1 MNEYSNYKK
10 EFLAEREK
18 LFSIEV
24 LSKDSFE
31 FCIKH
36 SLLVDDYIQKLLG
49 NKKFSCAVAAVGGY
63 SRRELSPYSDIDI
76 MFISDNSNSNEEEI
90 QISVTSLW
98 DSGIEVSHTIREFSD
113 IEEFLHKDLHAFTQF
128 FETRFLIGNKE
139 TYIEWNDRL
148 IKTIEN
154 SDKSK
159 LFFQFIAD
167 NKTRYNKHGSSPK
180 VLEPNI
186 KFSGG
191 GLRDI
196 HLVEWNYLIKNSK
209 TFSDKKTLTQTQM
222 FINALL
228 ENGQINSTTAQQ
240 LHFSYMTILR
250 ARNMLH
256 LLDNKKNDKL
266 EFPHQEAIAK
276 KLGFTVYNWKEFMH
290 EYFYAS
296 TILNRF
302 SKTMMKKFQY
312 DYSSKML
319 NHSTIKLDK
328 DFEII
333 GDILRYK
340 REGELQISDIMR
352 AFYYKCNNN
361 ASFDQK
367 LRLGIIESTYSLE
380 EFRSLDVES
389 SMFFREMLKL
399 PCNVGNT
406 LLTMNEYGFL
416 DIIIPEFK
424 KLNGF
429 FQPGVYHC
437 YTADEHTLIAIQN
450 LENLSVEENQLA
462 AVLESLPSRD
472 LLYLSVLLHDIAKPI
487 SVTGHE
493 IIGAEISKSIM
504 YNLGYNKSEIMLVQF
519 LIKYHLEMTQIAF
532 RRDVNDPL
540 ILNNFVSIFPS
551 IRELDCLY
559 LLSYADLSAVNP
571 SVWTQWKSDLLYE
584 LYDNAR
590 SMILQQISGEELINF
605 KMNNFLNNNER
616 NNHELLSEHLN
627 QVDDLN
633 YLFHFSQDEI
643 VQQINE
649 IKNGTEVSVFFKN
662 DVSFTNITVITKDKI
677 SLLSKLC
684 GSFVINDLN
693 IHDAKIFTRRDGIII
708 DSFNVTDF
716 RTHTIVDESRYEKIK
731 GSIINLLS
739 ENLNIAKEI
748 QGVKARWKRL
758 TNNLLDSTIPL
769 EVEFEEHDDFNIID
783 ISAPD
788 KIGLLYYIT
797 NKMSELGLT
806 VAFAKIS
813 TKADGVLDAFYVNMS
828 NGKKIKPSEYQ
839 FIRTE
844 IIKEIQSIL

>member
-276 KLGFTVYNWKEFMH
+276 KLGYTVYNWKEFMH

-361 ASFDQK
+361 ASFDQN

-472 LLYLSVLLHDIAKPI
+472 ILYLSVLLHDIAKPI

-504 YNLGYNKSEIMLVQF
+504 YNLGYNKSEIMRVQF

-616 NNHELLSEHLN
+616 NNNELLSEHLD

-643 VQQINE
+643 VQHINE

-716 RTHTIVDESRYEKIK
+716 STHTIVDESRYEKIK

-813 TKADGVLDAFYVNMS
+813 TKVDGVLDAFYVKMS

>member
-90 QISVTSLW
+90 QISVSSLW

-128 FETRFLIGNKE
+128 FETRFLVGNKE

-148 IKTIEN
+148 IKTIEK

-228 ENGQINSTTAQQ
+228 ENGQINSTTAQK

-276 KLGFTVYNWKEFMH
+276 KLGYTVYNWKEFMH

-462 AVLESLPSRD
+462 AVLKSLPSRD

-616 NNHELLSEHLN
+616 NNNELLSEHLD

-643 VQQINE
+643 VQHINE

-813 TKADGVLDAFYVNMS
+813 TKVDGVLDAFYVKMS

>member
-276 KLGFTVYNWKEFMH
+276 KLGYTVYNWKEFMH

-462 AVLESLPSRD
+462 AVLKSLPSRD

-616 NNHELLSEHLN
+616 NNNELLSEHLD

-643 VQQINE
+643 VQHINE

-716 RTHTIVDESRYEKIK
+716 STHTIVDESRYEKIK

-813 TKADGVLDAFYVNMS
+813 TKADGVLDAFYVKMS

>member
-1 MNEYSNYKK
+1 MNEYPNYKE

-18 LFSIEV
+18 LFSNEV
-24 LSKDSFE
+24 LFKDSFE

-36 SLLVDDYIQKLLG
+36 SLLVDEYIKKLLG
-49 NKKFSCAVAAVGGY
+49 HKNFSCAVAAVGGF

-76 MFISDNSNSNEEEI
+76 MFISGNLNINEKEI
-90 QISVTSLW
+90 QTSVTALW

-113 IEEFLHKDLHAFTQF
+113 IDEFLKNDLHAFTQF
-128 FETRFLIGNKE
+128 FETRFLVGDKK
-139 TYIEWNDRL
+139 TYIKWNERL
-148 IKTIEN
+148 ISGIEK
-154 SDKSK
+154 SDKGELIS
-159 LFFQFIAD
+159 QYISD
-167 NKTRYNKHGSSPK
+167 NKLRYKKYGSSPK

-196 HLVEWNYLIKNSK
+196 HIIEWNYLIRNSK
-209 TFSDKKTLTQTQM
+209 LIPEKNTLTQTQM
-222 FINALL
+222 FFNELFDL
-228 ENGQINSTTAQQ
+228 GQINSTTAKQ
-240 LHFSYMTILR
+240 LHDSYNIVLR

-256 LLDNKKNDKL
+256 LIERRKNDKL
-266 EFPHQEAIAK
+266 EFTHQEAIAI
-276 KLGFTVYNWKEFMH
+276 KLGYTVYNWKEFMH
-290 EYFYAS
+290 EYFFAS

-302 SKTMMKKFQY
+302 SKTMMKKFQH
-312 DYSSKML
+312 DYSSKII
-319 NHSTIKLDK
+319 NQSKLELDR
-328 DFEII
+328 DFELI

-361 ASFDQK
+361 ASFDQN
-367 LRLGIIESTYSLE
+367 LRLGIIERIYSLKE
-380 EFRSLDVES
+380 IRPLDVES

-416 DIIIPEFK
+416 DILIPEFK

-450 LENLSVEENQLA
+450 LENLLVEENQLA
-462 AVLESLPSRD
+462 AVLKSLLSRD
-472 LLYLSVLLHDIAKPI
+472 ILYISVLLHDIAKPI

-504 YNLGYNKSEIMLVQF
+504 YNLGYGESEIMLVQF

-532 RRDVNDPL
+532 RRDVNDPMT
-540 ILNNFVSIFPS
+540 LNNFSSIFPS
-551 IRELDCLY
+551 IKELDCLY

-571 SVWTQWKSDLLYE
+571 RVWTQWKSDLLYE

-616 NNHELLSEHLN
+616 NNRELLNEHLD
-627 QVDDLN
+627 QVDDLT

-643 VQQINE
+643 VQHIDE

-662 DVSFTNITVITKDKI
+662 DDSFTNITVITKDKI

-716 RTHTIVDESRYEKIK
+716 RTHKIVDESRYEKIK
-731 GSIINLLS
+731 GSILNVLS

-748 QGVKARWKRL
+748 QSAKARWKRL
-758 TNNLLDSTIPL
+758 TNNLLDSTTPL
-769 EVEFEEHDDFNIID
+769 EVEFEEHDNYNIID

-788 KIGLLYYIT
+788 KIGLLYNIT
-797 NKMSELGLT
+797 NKMAELGLT

-813 TKADGVLDAFYVNMS
+813 TKVDGVLDAFYVNMS